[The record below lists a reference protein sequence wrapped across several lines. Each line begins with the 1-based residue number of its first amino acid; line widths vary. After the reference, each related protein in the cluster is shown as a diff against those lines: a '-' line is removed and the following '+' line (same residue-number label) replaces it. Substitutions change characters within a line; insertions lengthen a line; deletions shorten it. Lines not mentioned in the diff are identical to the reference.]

1 MLGEGS
7 CRTAEKKV
15 EKLNK
20 MTKFFFTP
28 CILFYFDSFFKVGM
42 QIVKVN
48 GNSLNLMQ
56 SAYEAQRFIET
67 IYRQN
72 EILEIYVKTF

>member
-28 CILFYFDSFFKVGM
+28 CILFYFDFCMSVYVCVCLYTRGFILIAKCVLLLLFF
-42 QIVKVN
+42 
-48 GNSLNLMQ
+48 LL
-56 SAYEAQRFIET
+56 
-67 IYRQN
+67 
-72 EILEIYVKTF
+72 